1 MHVNRR
7 GEVLIGTK
15 VLFHIPVTCLSSW
28 MLCKVYH
35 CIMLY
40 YVVSDK
46 LIIIIPR
53 TKSTDQCQHL
63 KICSAVIALNKSYI
77 QRARDNIIDILTQ
90 GVNTNHHLYPNL
102 YIMINKVFKHSFSFF
117 RTVFGLS
124 NYLLRDTSKKTNS
137 IMT

>member
-1 MHVNRR
+1 MGRKSCSTFQSRVCLV
-7 GEVLIGTK
+7 GCYVKSIIVL
-15 VLFHIPVTCLSSW
+15 C
-28 MLCKVYH
+28 